1 MTKENKRYY
10 VKGDPIRF
18 IHFSGYGK
26 TAEKCMNDWL
36 PTGEHP
42 FRELYADYSEHHERN
57 NTDQISK
64 VSWSYDSYY
73 SGEKINDKLRTRYR
87 ADYDVMF
94 SIEDPFAL
102 GNREM
107 ALLLKK
113 DSSKLSF
120 MDKVK
125 YVITNEGVRGLF
137 KRGIRKIFAK

>member
-1 MTKENKRYY
+1 M
-10 VKGDPIRF
+10 
-18 IHFSGYGK
+18 
-26 TAEKCMNDWL
+26 
-36 PTGEHP
+36 
-42 FRELYADYSEHHERN
+42 
-57 NTDQISK
+57 
-64 VSWSYDSYY
+64 
-73 SGEKINDKLRTRYR
+73 RTRYR